1 MKWLKDML
9 SDAKAVL
16 LAPFTNIL
24 CGGGILLL
32 FGSFVDYNK
41 VNGLSLQGN
50 VHWTMLASG
59 LALVGAGG
67 VLFFLTQKM
76 PETHSTL
83 DYVKGVAIKRGELT
97 IFIKTGEI
105 QAIQETTR
113 NSAIVLPAN
122 TTFVDDCAADRRTA
136 MGAFFTERFPEEIGG
151 LPALL
156 KEVLDGKGIRP
167 VEGGQYA
174 PGTTVLLPDRFAKPA
189 RVVVTASTTRTPGV
203 GIVSTP
209 HIICN
214 YVEEILRITADQR
227 VDTIHVPILGSGHGG
242 VERGMALMFLLLA
255 MLHFSKLYHHIH
267 KVHIVVHPKDVNGLN
282 ESKELRQILAL

>member
-1 MKWLKDML
+1 MNWLKNIL

-16 LAPFTNIL
+16 QAPFINIL
-24 CGGGILLL
+24 CGGGIFLV
-32 FGSFVDYNK
+32 FASFVDYDK

-50 VHWTMLASG
+50 ARWAMLASG
-59 LALVGAGG
+59 LVLVVVSGI
-67 VLFFLTQKM
+67 LFFLTQKVIG
-76 PETHSTL
+76 TL
-83 DYVKGVAIKRGELT
+83 RTLNYGKGVAIKRGELT

-105 QAIQETTR
+105 QTIQEITCH
-113 NSAIVLPAN
+113 SAIVLPAN

-136 MGAFFTERFPEEIGG
+136 MGAFFTERFPEEIGK
-151 LPALL
+151 LSALL

-167 VEGGQYA
+167 AEGDQYA

-189 RVVVTASTTRTPGV
+189 RVVVTASTTRTPGA

-214 YVEEILRITADQR
+214 CVEEILRITADQR
-227 VDTIHVPILGSGHGG
+227 VDTIHMPILGSGHGG

-255 MLHFSKLYHHIH
+255 ILHFSKLYHHIR
-267 KVHIVVHPKDVNGLN
+267 KVHIVVHPEDVNGLN